1 MLTDFQKFTDVGIRG
16 PLTQLKIHGSAQ
28 LFFAKLEDCAIS
40 CAAAIDCAAF
50 VHHRGKSFC
59 TFKRF
64 GANLPALLP
73 GKDLYLKPDDGE
85 ESVSSSGIRSSSS
98 SSSVSVT
105 PLSSQSWSNASRVYG
120 VQSLLGVAEADVLR
134 GFAMDCFR
142 RQRAGERL
150 TGASGSKRNA
160 STTERVTL
168 GDPSCRAGAMAS
180 LLSTAERVISEL
192 TGLPVHEG
200 EEPLMLTHQRPGR
213 AAAWLDGSRVH
224 HDRINALRET
234 REVTVLAYLSTV
246 DDAEGGHTIFPTL
259 RRRVDGAMD
268 GEARAAD
275 GTLSTDATDEGED
288 TSVDLGAMARI
299 VEATY
304 HRGTRSLGCN
314 ECSMQAQVPPTADE
328 LRGEATVQRH
338 AEAECKRALNG
349 ERHARSLAVRP
360 QAGLAVVFWHVQA
373 DGSATD
379 ANMWHA
385 GCVGRTGIGRVALQ
399 KFKTPMEEDARAR
412 LEQDARR
419 WRQAWAEE
427 LASVA
432 TRRRHDSL
440 DGGGAG
446 AGRGREE
453 GADDVDDV
461 LARAEHIMNDFFD
474 E

>member
-1 MLTDFQKFTDVGIRG
+1 M
-16 PLTQLKIHGSAQ
+16 
-28 LFFAKLEDCAIS
+28 
-40 CAAAIDCAAF
+40 
-50 VHHRGKSFC
+50 
-59 TFKRF
+59 
-64 GANLPALLP
+64 
-73 GKDLYLKPDDGE
+73 
-85 ESVSSSGIRSSSS
+85 
-98 SSSVSVT
+98 T

-360 QAGLAVVFWHVQA
+360 QAGLAVVFGTCRPTARPRTPTCARGPRRPHGHRACRAAEVQ
-373 DGSATD
+373 D
-379 ANMWHA
+379 ANGGGRSRTSRA
-385 GCVGRTGIGRVALQ
+385 GRAAMAASVS
-399 KFKTPMEEDARAR
+399 RAR
-412 LEQDARR
+412 E
-419 WRQAWAEE
+419 
-427 LASVA
+427 
-432 TRRRHDSL
+432 RRHTE
-440 DGGGAG
+440 A
-446 AGRGREE
+446 
-453 GADDVDDV
+453 
-461 LARAEHIMNDFFD
+461 ARLT
-474 E
+474 